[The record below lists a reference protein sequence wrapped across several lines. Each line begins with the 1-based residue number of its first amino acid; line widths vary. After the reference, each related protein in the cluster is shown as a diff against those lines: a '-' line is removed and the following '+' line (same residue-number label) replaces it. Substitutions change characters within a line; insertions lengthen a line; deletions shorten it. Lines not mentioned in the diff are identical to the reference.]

1 MFVIFGTGPK
11 EKIEAKGKFVCP
23 NCNVLKNYLVKSS
36 RQFFRLFFIPI
47 IPTGD
52 KTDPGVECQTC
63 NKFYDTNVLE
73 DNNYYLDGTPFIKGE
88 HNQQGSN
95 SNNLTIIKTCP
106 NCKTN
111 LRLPRGKTGT
121 VKCTNCQQKIYT
133 STWKNYLYISFW
145 FCHNL
150 RWTRPL

>member
-36 RQFFRLFFIPI
+36 RQFFRLFFIPL
-47 IPTGD
+47 IPMGD

-63 NKFYDTNVLE
+63 KKFYDTNALE
-73 DNNYYLDGTPFIKGE
+73 DNNYYLDGAPFIKGE
-88 HNQQGSN
+88 QNQQESN
-95 SNNLTIIKTCP
+95 SNNLTIIKICP

-121 VKCTNCQQKIYT
+121 VKCTSCQQKIYT
-133 STWKNYLYISFW
+133 ST
-145 FCHNL
+145 
-150 RWTRPL
+150 